1 MNLTERM
8 NDQAGEDAPGRA
20 TPVMAQFLVLKQANP
35 GSLLFFRM
43 GDFYEL
49 FFEDA
54 EVAANALGIT
64 LTKRGK
70 HLGQDIPM
78 CGVPVHSAD
87 AYLQKLIRLGH
98 RVAVCEQLEDPA
110 EAKKRGSKSVVK
122 RDIVRLVT
130 PGTLTEDNLLDARSH
145 NFLASVARSKAT
157 GEAAVAWAD
166 ISSGEFA
173 VMPTAAPRLAAD
185 LTRLEPREIIVADSL
200 LADPAFS
207 TLLER
212 ATIPVTPL
220 PAARFDMLGAERR
233 LKEWFDVSA
242 LDGFGSFSR
251 AEISALGGLLE
262 YIVITQAGRL
272 PHLRPPRRELPS
284 SILMIDPAT
293 RSNLELTRTLH
304 GERRGSLLSV
314 IDMAVTAAG
323 SRAIA
328 SRLSNPLCDP
338 YAIASRL
345 DDVGHFVNDPGLR
358 EDIRSQLAS
367 LPDLER
373 ALGRLAIARGSPR
386 DLGAIR
392 DGLMI
397 AGHLAHRLSASGAI
411 SGLPEGLNNIYDT
424 LSWSDLDLARELD
437 AALGSDLP
445 STARDGGFVKHG
457 YSADLDE
464 NRTLRDETRHV
475 IAGLQ
480 SQYCDVSGVK
490 SLKIKHN
497 NVLGYFIEV
506 PASAAATLQSPG
518 LGSLFVHRQ
527 TVANAMRFVT
537 AELSSL
543 EQRIA
548 AAAEKALALEQDI
561 FAGLAARV
569 HARRDLLSKLAEAAA
584 QLDAAAALGEVAER
598 RRYVRPRVDDS
609 ASFTIVGARH
619 PVVEAALQ
627 DDAAGSFVAN
637 DCELSGDGK
646 RLCLLTGPNM
656 AGKSTYLRQNAL
668 IVILAQM
675 GSFVPAREARLGAV
689 DRLFSRVGAADDLA
703 RGRSTFMVEMV
714 ETAAIL
720 NQATEQSFVILDEIG
735 RGTATFDG
743 LSIAW
748 ATLEHLHSVNKCRA
762 LFATHYHE
770 LTQLASKLPHLANA
784 TTRVREWRDEIIF
797 LHEVVPGVADRS
809 YGIHV
814 ARLAGLPPAVIN
826 RAQKI
831 LEKLE
836 RDGAKGPAADLVED
850 LPLFQLPA
858 HPPAYQESAVEKRL
872 AALAPDE
879 LSPRDA
885 LALIYEL
892 KSLLLSRPA

>member
-1 MNLTERM
+1 MNGM
-8 NDQAGEDAPGRA
+8 DNMADQPGEDAASRA

-54 EVAANALGIT
+54 EVAAAALGIT

-110 EAKKRGSKSVVK
+110 EAKKRGSKAVVK

-130 PGTLTEDNLLDARSH
+130 PGTLTEDNLLDSRSH
-145 NFLASVARSKAT
+145 NFLASVTRSRST
-157 GEAAVAWAD
+157 GEMAVAWAD
-166 ISSGEFA
+166 ISSGELA
-173 VMPTAAPRLAAD
+173 VMASAPLRLAAD
-185 LTRLEPREIIVADSL
+185 LMRLDPREILVAEGL
-200 LADPAFS
+200 LADS
-207 TLLER
+207 EVSQLIDR
-212 ATIPVTPL
+212 AGAPVTPL
-220 PAARFDMLGAERR
+220 PAARFDSLAGERR
-233 LKEWFDVSA
+233 LKEQFDVAA

-251 AEISALGGLLE
+251 TEISALGGLLE
-262 YIVITQAGRL
+262 YIVITQAGRV

-284 SILMIDPAT
+284 STLLIDPAT
-293 RSNLELTRTLH
+293 RANLELTRTLH

-314 IDMAVTAAG
+314 IDLAVTAAG
-323 SRAIA
+323 SRCIA
-328 SRLSNPLCDP
+328 ARLSNPLCDP

-345 DDVGHFVNDPGLR
+345 DDVAHFVSDAALR
-358 EDIRSQLAS
+358 EDIRRQLSAM
-367 LPDLER
+367 PDLER
-373 ALGRLAIARGSPR
+373 SLGRIAIARGMPR
-386 DLGAIR
+386 DLAAIR

-397 AGHLAHRLSASGAI
+397 AGHLAHRLSASATIG
-411 SGLPEGLNNIYDT
+411 GLPEGLDGICET
-424 LSWSDLDLARELD
+424 LSWTDLDLARELD
-437 AALGSDLP
+437 AALDSDLP
-445 STARDGGFVKHG
+445 PSTRDGGFVKPG
-457 YSADLDE
+457 YSAELDE
-464 NRTLRDETRHV
+464 NRSLRDETRHV

-480 SQYCDVSGVK
+480 NRYCEISGVK

-506 PASAAATLQSPG
+506 PASAAAAMQSPAQAG
-518 LGSLFVHRQ
+518 LFIHRQ
-527 TVANAMRFVT
+527 TVASAMRFVT
-537 AELSSL
+537 TELASL
-543 EQRIA
+543 DQRIA

-561 FAGLAARV
+561 FAALSARV
-569 HARRDLLSKLAEAAA
+569 ETRRDLLSKLADAAA

-598 RRYVRPRVDDS
+598 RRYARPRVDDS
-609 ASFTIVGARH
+609 TRFTIKGGRH
-619 PVVEAALQ
+619 LVVEAALQ
-627 DDAAGSFVAN
+627 DSASGSFVAN
-637 DCELSGDGK
+637 DCDLSGEGK

-675 GSFVPAREARLGAV
+675 GSFVPAAEAHFGAV

-720 NQATEQSFVILDEIG
+720 NQATERSFVILDEIG

-748 ATLEHLHSVNKCRA
+748 ATLEHLHGVNKCRA

-784 TTRVREWRDEIIF
+784 TMKVKEWQDEIIF
-797 LHEVVPGVADRS
+797 LHEVVAGVADRS

-814 ARLAGLPPAVIN
+814 ARLAGLPPAVIS
-826 RAQKI
+826 RAQKV
-831 LEKLE
+831 LDKLE
-836 RDGAKGPAADLVED
+836 REGAKGPASGLVED
-850 LPLFQLPA
+850 LPLFQA
-858 HPPAYQESAVEKRL
+858 APPPPKESEVEKRL
-872 AALAPDE
+872 ARLAPDE
-879 LSPRDA
+879 LSPREA
-885 LALIYEL
+885 LALVYEL
-892 KSLLLSRPA
+892 KSLLSSRQA

>member
-1 MNLTERM
+1 MNDMEPM
-8 NDQAGEDAPGRA
+8 NDQPGGEEAQRA
-20 TPVMAQFLVLKQANP
+20 TPVMAQFLVLKQGNP

-54 EVAANALGIT
+54 EIAASALGIT

-70 HLGQDIPM
+70 HLGKDIPM
-78 CGVPVHSAD
+78 CGVPVHAAD

-98 RVAVCEQLEDPA
+98 KVAVCEQLEDPA

-130 PGTLTEDNLLDARSH
+130 PGTLTEDNLLDSRSN
-145 NFLASVARSKAT
+145 NFLASLTRSKAS
-157 GEAAVAWAD
+157 GEMAIAWAD
-166 ISSGEFA
+166 ISSGELA
-173 VMPTAAPRLAAD
+173 VMATAAPRLAAD
-185 LTRLEPREIIVADSL
+185 LMRLEPREIILADGL
-200 LADPAFS
+200 LADPEVS
-207 TLLER
+207 NLVDR
-212 ATIPVTPL
+212 AGIPASPL
-220 PAARFDMLGAERR
+220 PSARFDSLAAERR
-233 LKEWFDVSA
+233 LKEWFDVAA
-242 LDGFGSFSR
+242 LEGFGSFSR
-251 AEISALGGLLE
+251 TEISALGGLLE
-262 YIVITQAGRL
+262 YIAITQAGQV
-272 PHLRPPRRELPS
+272 PHLRPPRRELAS
-284 SILMIDPAT
+284 AILLIDPAT
-293 RSNLELTRTLH
+293 RANLELTRTLQ

-314 IDMAVTAAG
+314 IDLAVTAAG

-328 SRLSNPLCDP
+328 ARLSNPLCDP

-345 DDVGHFVNDPGLR
+345 DDVAHFVSDSGLR
-358 EDIRSQLAS
+358 EDIRRQLATM
-367 LPDLER
+367 PDLGR
-373 ALGRLAIARGSPR
+373 ALGRITIQRGSPR

-397 AGHLAHRLSASGAI
+397 AGHLAHRLSASATI
-411 SGLPEGLNNIYDT
+411 SGLPEGLAGICET
-424 LSWSDLDLARELD
+424 LSWTDLKLAKELD
-437 AALGSDLP
+437 SALADELP
-445 STARDGGFVKHG
+445 ATARDGGFVKPG
-457 YSADLDE
+457 YSPELDE
-464 NRTLRDETRHV
+464 NRALRDETRHV

-480 SQYCDVSGVK
+480 SRYCEITGVK
-490 SLKIKHN
+490 SLKVKHN

-506 PASAAATLQSPG
+506 PASGAAALQSPDQA
-518 LGSLFVHRQ
+518 SLFIHRQ
-527 TVANAMRFVT
+527 TVASAMRFVT
-537 AELSSL
+537 TELASL
-543 EQRIA
+543 DQRIA

-561 FAGLAARV
+561 FSSLSARV
-569 HARRDLLSKLAEAAA
+569 HARRDLLSKLADGAAE
-584 QLDAAAALGEVAER
+584 LDAAAALGEVAER

-609 ASFTIVGARH
+609 TRFSIAAGRH

-627 DDAAGSFVAN
+627 DSAAGSFVAN
-637 DCELSGDGK
+637 DCDISGDEK

-675 GSFVPAREARLGAV
+675 GSFVPAAEAHLGAV

-720 NQATEQSFVILDEIG
+720 NQATERSFVILDEIG

-748 ATLEHLHSVNKCRA
+748 ATLEHLHGVNKCRA

-770 LTQLASKLPHLANA
+770 LTQLAAKLPHLANA
-784 TTRVREWRDEIIF
+784 TMKVKEWQDDIIF
-797 LHEVVPGVADRS
+797 LHEVVAGVADRS

-814 ARLAGLPPAVIN
+814 ARLAGLPAAVIS
-826 RAQKI
+826 RARKV

-836 RDGAKGPAADLVED
+836 REGAKGQASGLIED
-850 LPLFQLPA
+850 LPLFQAASPS
-858 HPPAYQESAVEKRL
+858 PEPRQSAVEKKL
-872 AALAPDE
+872 AGLAPDE
-879 LSPRDA
+879 LSPREA
-885 LALIYEL
+885 LALVYEL
-892 KSLLLSRPA
+892 KSLLSQRQA

>member
-1 MNLTERM
+1 MSGTEQM
-8 NDQAGEDAPGRA
+8 SDQAGEDASHRA

-78 CGVPVHSAD
+78 CGVPVHAAD

-110 EAKKRGSKSVVK
+110 EAKKRGSRSVVK
-122 RDIVRLVT
+122 RDVVRLVT
-130 PGTLTEDNLLDARSH
+130 PGTLTEDNLLDSRSH
-145 NFLASVARSKAT
+145 NFLASLARSKST
-157 GEAAVAWAD
+157 GEMAIAWAD

-173 VMPTAAPRLAAD
+173 VMPVTPSRVAAD
-185 LTRLEPREIIVADSL
+185 LLRLDPREIVLAEGL
-200 LADPAFS
+200 LADPALSSLFDRS
-207 TLLER
+207 GV
-212 ATIPVTPL
+212 PVTPL
-220 PAARFDMLGAERR
+220 PSSRFDSMAAERR
-233 LKEWFDVSA
+233 LKECFDVAA

-251 AEISALGGLLE
+251 IEISALGGLLE
-262 YIVITQAGRL
+262 YIVITQAGRV

-284 SILMIDPAT
+284 SILLIDPAT
-293 RSNLELTRTLH
+293 RANLELTRTLQ
-304 GERRGSLLSV
+304 GERRGSLLAV
-314 IDMAVTAAG
+314 LDLAVTAGG

-345 DDVGHFVNDPGLR
+345 DDVAHFVGDSTLR
-358 EDIRSQLAS
+358 EDIRRQLAA

-373 ALGRLAIARGSPR
+373 ALGRLAVGRGSPR

-397 AGHLAHRLSASGAI
+397 AGHLAHRLMSSATIG
-411 SGLPEGLNNIYDT
+411 GLPEGLGNICDT

-437 AALGSDLP
+437 TALDSELP
-445 STARDGGFVKHG
+445 ATARDGSFVKPR
-457 YSADLDE
+457 YSAELDE
-464 NRTLRDETRHV
+464 NRSLRDETRHV

-480 SQYCDVSGVK
+480 SRYCDLSGVK
-490 SLKIKHN
+490 SLKVKHN

-506 PASAAATLQSPG
+506 PASAAGALQSTDHSG
-518 LGSLFVHRQ
+518 LFSHRQ
-527 TVANAMRFVT
+527 TVANAVRFIT
-537 AELSSL
+537 AELASL
-543 EQRIA
+543 DQRIA
-548 AAAEKALALEQDI
+548 AAAERSLALEQEI
-561 FAGLAARV
+561 FAALSDRV
-569 HARRDLLSKLAEAAA
+569 IARRDLLSKLADAAA
-584 QLDAAAALGEVAER
+584 QLDASAALAEVAER

-609 ASFTIVGARH
+609 TRFTISGGRH

-627 DDAAGSFVAN
+627 DSAAGSFVAN
-637 DCELSGDGK
+637 DCQISGEEK

-675 GSFVPAREARLGAV
+675 GSFVPAAEAHFGAV

-720 NQATEQSFVILDEIG
+720 NQATAQSFVILDEIG

-770 LTQLASKLPHLANA
+770 LTQLAIKLPHLANA
-784 TTRVREWRDEIIF
+784 TMKVKEWQDDIIF

-814 ARLAGLPPAVIN
+814 ARLAGLPPAVIS
-826 RAQKI
+826 RAQKV
-831 LEKLE
+831 LE
-836 RDGAKGPAADLVED
+836 RLEREGAKGPASGLIED
-850 LPLFQLPA
+850 LPLFQLATSPA
-858 HPPAYQESAVEKRL
+858 KARESAVEKRL
-872 AALAPDE
+872 AGLAPDE
-879 LSPRDA
+879 LSPREA
-885 LALIYEL
+885 LALVYEL
-892 KSLLLSRPA
+892 KSLLSAQQA